1 MSDVYYNKVM
11 HPLVSGYFETLTEVR
26 EVLEEN
32 GRELKDFSPEHKD
45 WRLVEQAKR
54 YLDAGDLADRFHRL
68 RYLDEDED
76 GPAERW
82 AFSYSTPNDVLFNG
96 VLIRDLETG
105 EWDENSPVVMTN
117 RLHPEYWTSPELIEL
132 AEQVVE
138 NTRGSV
144 NDQSEMTK
152 QDRARVRAEVA
163 AKEAA
168 EQAEADA
175 IARANAPRSLWQ
187 RLTAPLFGN
196 R

>member
-1 MSDVYYNKVM
+1 MTDVYYNQVM

-32 GRELKDFSPEHKD
+32 RLELKDVSPENRE
-45 WRLVEQAKR
+45 WRLVKS
-54 YLDAGDLADRFHRL
+54 YLDEGGLAARFHRL
-68 RYLDEDED
+68 RYVHEDED

-82 AFSYSTPNDVLFNG
+82 AFSLATKDAVFNG

-105 EWDENSPVVMTN
+105 DWDENSPLVMTN
-117 RLHPEYWTSPELIEL
+117 RIERTYGTSPDLIQL

-144 NDQSEMTK
+144 NDHSERLK
-152 QDRARVRAEVA
+152 QNRVEARARIA
-163 AKEAA
+163 AQEAA

-187 RLTAPLFGN
+187 RLTAPLFAN

>member
-1 MSDVYYNKVM
+1 
-11 HPLVSGYFETLTEVR
+11 
-26 EVLEEN
+26 
-32 GRELKDFSPEHKD
+32 
-45 WRLVEQAKR
+45 
-54 YLDAGDLADRFHRL
+54 
-68 RYLDEDED
+68 
-76 GPAERW
+76 
-82 AFSYSTPNDVLFNG
+82 
-96 VLIRDLETG
+96 
-105 EWDENSPVVMTN
+105 MTN

-168 EQAEADA
+168 EQAEADT

-187 RLTAPLFGN
+187 RLTAPLFGTADPRIDSTHLCPHGAPCGQFYCAALTASEVTHN
-196 R
+196 HRSKPVLPSPVVA

>member
-1 MSDVYYNKVM
+1 M
-11 HPLVSGYFETLTEVR
+11 LV
-26 EVLEEN
+26 
-32 GRELKDFSPEHKD
+32 
-45 WRLVEQAKR
+45 
-54 YLDAGDLADRFHRL
+54 
-68 RYLDEDED
+68 
-76 GPAERW
+76 
-82 AFSYSTPNDVLFNG
+82 
-96 VLIRDLETG
+96 RDLETG
-105 EWDENSPVVMTN
+105 DWDENSPLVMTN
-117 RLHPEYWTSPELIEL
+117 RNAPTYGASPDLIQL

-144 NDQSEMTK
+144 NDQSEMMK

>member
-32 GRELKDFSPEHKD
+32 GRELKELSPKHRE
-45 WRLVEQAKR
+45 WRLVEPAKR

-68 RYLDEDED
+68 RYLDED
-76 GPAERW
+76 GPSERW

-96 VLIRDLETG
+96 VPIRDPETG
-105 EWDENSPVVMTN
+105 EWEENSPVVMTN

-152 QDRARVRAEVA
+152 QDRAKARADIA

-168 EQAEADA
+168 EQAESDA
-175 IARANAPRSLWQ
+175 IAHARAPRSMWQ
-187 RLTAPLFGN
+187 RLTAPLFGS